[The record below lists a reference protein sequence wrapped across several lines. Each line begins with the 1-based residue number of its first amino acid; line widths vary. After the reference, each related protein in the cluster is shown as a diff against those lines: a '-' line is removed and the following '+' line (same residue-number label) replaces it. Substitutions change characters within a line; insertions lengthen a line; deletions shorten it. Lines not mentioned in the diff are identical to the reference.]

1 MDWENWSQFALMRQL
16 DKQRVALRRVSD
28 SKNSQR
34 LFVLAELTAA
44 RQAPSKGG
52 GKPAH
57 SKMAQRF
64 IRGASEFLCRGCGPL
79 RLDCGAGVRVLVS
92 TFFFSQY

>member
-1 MDWENWSQFALMRQL
+1 MRQL

-57 SKMAQRF
+57 SKMAVLRF
-64 IRGASEFLCRGCGPL
+64 VG
-79 RLDCGAGVRVLVS
+79 
-92 TFFFSQY
+92 